1 MSVSE
6 ATAAKADEKVEQ
18 GVTCVIDL
26 GEHSRRRVRRLRRGE
41 GRLMERVEDAIAA
54 GQFRPAEPVA
64 IVRAFLV
71 LMLSLGEFEAADP
84 LRAYLPDFLVNLF
97 ADGVRVHA
105 AGSVD

>member
-54 GQFRPAEPVA
+54 LQ
-64 IVRAFLV
+64 
-71 LMLSLGEFEAADP
+71 
-84 LRAYLPDFLVNLF
+84 
-97 ADGVRVHA
+97 ADGVLKADAQTVVVVVRQEPSLA
-105 AGSVD
+105 SMFSRDDDEDDDDDDDDD